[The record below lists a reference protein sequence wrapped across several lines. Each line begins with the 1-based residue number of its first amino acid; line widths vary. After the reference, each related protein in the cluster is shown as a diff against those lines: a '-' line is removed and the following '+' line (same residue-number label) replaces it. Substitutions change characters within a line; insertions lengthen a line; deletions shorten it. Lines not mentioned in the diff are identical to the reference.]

1 MYNQTLLNEYQQI
14 GVQSKVNSSNPHSL
28 VAMLLDGLLEKLAR
42 AQGALERGDLNNK
55 GVALSSGIRI
65 IDGLR
70 ASLDYQRGG
79 DIANNLGSMYDYME
93 RRLVEA
99 NAKSDSKIVAE
110 VVSLVN
116 EIKDG
121 WDSIPAEYRGA

>member
-14 GVQSKVNSSNPHSL
+14 GVQSRVNSSNPHSL
-28 VAMLLDGLLEKLAR
+28 VAMLFDGLLEKLAR
-42 AQGALERGDLNNK
+42 ANGALERGDAS
-55 GVALSSGIRI
+55 GRGSSISAAIRI

-70 ASLDYQRGG
+70 ASLDTARGG
-79 DIANNLGSMYDYME
+79 DIAAKLSAMYDYME

-99 NAKSDSKIVAE
+99 NAQADGRIIAE
-110 VVSLVN
+110 VNSLVN
-116 EIKDG
+116 EIKEG

>member
-14 GVQSKVNSSNPHSL
+14 GVQSRVNSSNPHSL
-28 VAMLLDGLLEKLAR
+28 VAMLFDGLLEKLAR
-42 AQGALERGDLNNK
+42 ANGALERGDAS
-55 GVALSSGIRI
+55 GRGSSISAAIRI

-70 ASLDYQRGG
+70 ASLDTARGG
-79 DIANNLGSMYDYME
+79 DIAANLSAMYDYME

-99 NAKSDSKIVAE
+99 NAQADGRIIAE
-110 VVSLVN
+110 VNSLVN
-116 EIKDG
+116 EIKEG

>member
-1 MYNQTLLNEYQQI
+1 MYNQTLLNEYQQV

-28 VAMLLDGLLEKLAR
+28 VAMLFDGLLEKLAR
-42 AQGALERGDLNNK
+42 AHGALQRGDVNAK
-55 GVALSSGIRI
+55 GAALSSGIRI

-70 ASLDYQRGG
+70 ASLDQQRGG
-79 DIANNLGSMYDYME
+79 EIAANLASMYDYME

-99 NAKSDSKIVAE
+99 NARSDSAIITEVA
-110 VVSLVN
+110 SLVN

>member
-79 DIANNLGSMYDYME
+79 DIATNLGSMYDYME

-99 NAKSDSKIVAE
+99 NARSDSQIVAE